1 MGLVLYYRPQFYS
14 ASLYKDIQMKN
25 QFKTYSLLILCGLI
39 MACVPDPKPTP
50 QPEGECP
57 ADGSKENC
65 NHAQEQWLDYPT
77 CQCVIYGTEP
87 TETSGSGDNNSGNGG
102 IIR

>member
-1 MGLVLYYRPQFYS
+1 MKIQLKITVLII
-14 ASLYKDIQMKN
+14 L
-25 QFKTYSLLILCGLI
+25 YSLII
-39 MACVPDPKPTP
+39 ACVPDPKPTP

-77 CQCVIYGTEP
+77 CQCVIYGTDP
-87 TETSGSGDNNSGNGG
+87 TETSGSSGSSGNGG
-102 IIR
+102 TIR